1 MEELNIEEL
10 IAKIKDADPKV
21 RCAAWLSAGKYGVAA
36 VAPLAKVMAT
46 GEMEVARA
54 AKRGLWVVVR
64 HVGRPGADKEKAPV
78 VDALCDLLGEEVPVE
93 VRREV
98 LWMLSEIGGDEA
110 VWAIAD
116 MDNILENRDL
126 REDARG
132 AVERIPGDEA
142 VDTLQ
147 MGFDAAPEQYKVNMA
162 QSLRA
167 RGVEVTGYPCQ
178 KLVPTKQTEVKPVG
192 R

>member
-10 IAKIKDADPKV
+10 IAKIKDADDKV
-21 RCAAWLSAGKYGVAA
+21 RCAAWLGAGKYGAAA
-36 VAPLAKVMAT
+36 VAPLAEVMAT
-46 GEMEVARA
+46 GELEVARA

-64 HVGRPGADKEKAPV
+64 HVGRPGADKEKQPV
-78 VDALCDLLGEEVPVE
+78 VAALCGLLGDEVPVG
-93 VRREV
+93 VRREA

-110 VWAIAD
+110 VQAIAD
-116 MDNILENRDL
+116 MDNILENKEL

-132 AVERIPGDEA
+132 AVERIPGQFA

-147 MGFDAAPEQYKVNMA
+147 MGFNAAPEDYKINMA

-167 RGVEVTGYPCQ
+167 RGVEVPGYPCQ
-178 KLVPTKQTEVKPVG
+178 KLVPTKQTEVQPVG